1 MILTNDRGAWNPSS
15 NKCAAV
21 RALDL
26 CPKPNIAAVNQ
37 PRQRIRSFHKANDN
51 RQKLKYP
58 RDLVRDL
65 CGISGDPRQ
74 SGIQPCIEQAPII
87 VRYLFF
93 WKSTAMKAIWPRSRQ
108 HRKCSAIWPRSSQAT
123 SKMFAIWPRSSPTTK
138 AEVRRI
144 SGPYG
149 YLSVSWS
156 RP

>member
-74 SGIQPCIEQAPII
+74 SGIQPCVEQAP
-87 VRYLFF
+87 
-93 WKSTAMKAIWPRSRQ
+93 KKAAKTATLTRDLKPFHAAFVPLVQLLEAALERHPFSGCPRPRQLSSR
-108 HRKCSAIWPRSSQAT
+108 RREDGAWRPLRTPR
-123 SKMFAIWPRSSPTTK
+123 FRL
-138 AEVRRI
+138 
-144 SGPYG
+144 
-149 YLSVSWS
+149 LS
-156 RP
+156 RTAA

>member
-74 SGIQPCIEQAPII
+74 SGIQPCIEQAPIEERLGQPGRVRVLHANAVGVLTSSVGLATGI
-87 VRYLFF
+87 VYH
-93 WKSTAMKAIWPRSRQ
+93 T
-108 HRKCSAIWPRSSQAT
+108 
-123 SKMFAIWPRSSPTTK
+123 
-138 AEVRRI
+138 
-144 SGPYG
+144 
-149 YLSVSWS
+149 
-156 RP
+156 